1 MEESIKQNII
11 SILEKALHAIKSDH
25 VKDLSDLSNQ
35 TIHDATVYQ
44 DEYSVAIAVLVYT
57 LSKIF
62 SREFRYSTYK
72 GWKTFVNDSIKFL
85 EQAKSR
91 LSNNDISGFDDSL
104 KNFRETMQRLDK
116 KLKVYV
122 QDVLQKA
129 RITKASRLYEHG
141 LSMGRTAELLG
152 ITRFDL
158 MDYVGK
164 TYIADVKEG
173 ITISAKDRIK
183 FARGL
188 FS

>member
-1 MEESIKQNII
+1 MEESIKHNII
-11 SILEKALHAIKSDH
+11 RILDRAVHAIKEDH
-25 VKDLSDLSNQ
+25 IKDLADLSNQ
-35 TIHDATVYQ
+35 TVHDATVYQ
-44 DEYSVAIAVLVYT
+44 DEYSVTIAVLVYS

-62 SREFRYSTYK
+62 AREVHYSVYK
-72 GWKTFVNDSIKFL
+72 GWKIFIDDSLKFL
-85 EQAKSR
+85 EQAKAR
-91 LSNNDISGFDDSL
+91 LMANDVAGFDNSL
-104 KNFRETMQRLDK
+104 KGFRDTMQRLDR

-129 RITKASRLYEHG
+129 KITKASRLYEHG

-152 ITRFDL
+152 ITRFEL

-164 TYIADVKEG
+164 TYIADVKEN

-183 FARGL
+183 IARSL

>member
-11 SILEKALHAIKSDH
+11 RILDRALHAVKEDH

-35 TIHDATVYQ
+35 TVHDATVHQ

-62 SREFRYSTYK
+62 AREVQYNRYK
-72 GWKTFVNDSIKFL
+72 GWKTFINDSIKFL
-85 EQAKSR
+85 EQAKTK
-91 LSNNDISGFDDSL
+91 LSSEDIAGFDDSL

-116 KLKVYV
+116 RLKVYV

-158 MDYVGK
+158 MEYVGK

-173 ITISAKDRIK
+173 ITINAKDRIK
-183 FARGL
+183 FARSL
-188 FS
+188 FL